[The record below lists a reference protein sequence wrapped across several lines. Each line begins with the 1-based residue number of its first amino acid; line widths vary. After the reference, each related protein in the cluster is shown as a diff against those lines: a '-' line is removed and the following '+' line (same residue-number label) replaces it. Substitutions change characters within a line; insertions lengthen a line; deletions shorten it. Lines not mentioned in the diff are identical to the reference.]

1 MTRLIKHK
9 NYTVICNGVFT
20 DNSLSLKAKGLLCQM
35 LSLPND
41 CEFTT
46 EGLTK
51 LTSDGKTSVK
61 NAIKELDEHGY
72 LKRKQKREN
81 GKFGQFVYFISDY
94 PNMSKKET
102 YK

>member
-1 MTRLIKHK
+1 M
-9 NYTVICNGVFT
+9 
-20 DNSLSLKAKGLLCQM
+20 
-35 LSLPND
+35 
-41 CEFTT
+41 
-46 EGLTK
+46 K

>member
-9 NYTVICNGVFT
+9 NYTVIGNGVFT
-20 DNSLSLKAKGLLCQM
+20 DNSLSLKAKGMLCQM

-46 EGLTK
+46 EGLMK
-51 LTSDGKTSVK
+51 LTSVK
-61 NAIKELDEHGY
+61 NAIKELEEHGY